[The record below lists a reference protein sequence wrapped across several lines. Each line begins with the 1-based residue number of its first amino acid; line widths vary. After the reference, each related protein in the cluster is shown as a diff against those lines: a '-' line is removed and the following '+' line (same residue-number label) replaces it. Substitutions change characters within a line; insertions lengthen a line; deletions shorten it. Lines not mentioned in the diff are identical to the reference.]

1 VGGAGAGDPAVL
13 RDAKGAVDVRVGDQV
28 ANQIRQGANPLGLLA
43 AIAWP
48 LATRRPLPA
57 AMARLST
64 LLSLDTY
71 DLVVVGSGNGACA
84 YLHHYLPQHPDQR
97 VLVLEE
103 GSNFF
108 ETSDITHQRNWTRS
122 YAESDIFLLHRAQTP
137 DGLPILSGRACA
149 MGGGGSINYT
159 MIYESCQWL
168 AERFGHGE
176 SYWEQRQRDLAEAF
190 HLLDPSHQLTA
201 VASHV
206 RGKLLDHGFLPNEVL
221 SGGVPVY
228 QDGAGQRFHLFPTQF
243 DAFGQ
248 RVHSGV
254 SLLSWSDNPQIDL
267 LCEHRVTALCLET
280 VGDDLHRCVAL
291 RVCAR
296 DGGEE
301 RTLTLAPR
309 ARLLLCA
316 GAATPQLLLPHR
328 DTLANPAIGR
338 SVNDHILLPFGLY
351 LLPPDLEPTG
361 KDQYVS
367 LFATS
372 ELSFTNADG
381 EGARSVG
388 NIDFFSGPLPTLL
401 YLVSHLFLAFWVPN
415 GLKRQMIQRAWLF
428 QLLKRVTRLMVSVI
442 DRLLDLLWCLLHPR
456 RFGRHRWPLIAA
468 IVKFS
473 IVREGVYVPE
483 PSASEPTILLRCF
496 QADANGERLDARLAE
511 QFLADQLPM
520 VSALGQR
527 PHPLIEALIRL
538 LTRMPYTPEQIP
550 DFVAHYRRHDLL
562 TEQHLAGGC
571 LLGEALDLGLET
583 PAHTG
588 RVKGS
593 ANIFVADLS
602 ASPLPRVSPQ
612 MTAYL
617 IGHHVAVQH
626 SLDEQDLHSLG
637 TMH

>member
-1 VGGAGAGDPAVL
+1 
-13 RDAKGAVDVRVGDQV
+13 
-28 ANQIRQGANPLGLLA
+28 
-43 AIAWP
+43 
-48 LATRRPLPA
+48 
-57 AMARLST
+57 MARLST
-64 LLSLDTY
+64 LPTLDAY

-84 YLHHYLPQHPDQR
+84 YLHHALPRNPEQR

-122 YAESDIFLLHRAQTP
+122 YAEGDIFRLHRAQTP

-159 MIYESCQWL
+159 MIYESSQWL
-168 AERFGHGE
+168 AERFGHGPA
-176 SYWEQRQRDLAEAF
+176 YWEQLQRDLAAAF
-190 HLLDPSHQLTA
+190 HLLDPSLQLTA
-201 VASHV
+201 VANHV
-206 RGKLLDHGFLPNEVL
+206 RSQLIDHGFRPNDARA
-221 SGGVPVY
+221 GVIPVF
-228 QDGAGQRFHLFPTQF
+228 QEGAGQRFHLFPTQF
-243 DAFGQ
+243 DEFGQ

-267 LCEHRVTALCLET
+267 LSEHRVTALHLEAT
-280 VGDDLHRCVAL
+280 EAGLQRCVAL
-291 RVCAR
+291 QVCDR
-296 DGGEE
+296 DRGEE
-301 RTLTLAPR
+301 HTLGLGPHT
-309 ARLLLCA
+309 RLLLCA
-316 GAATPQLLLPHR
+316 GASTPQLLLPHR

-338 SVNDHILLPFGLY
+338 HVNDHILLPFGLY
-351 LLPPDLEPTG
+351 LLPPEIKPTG

-372 ELSFTNADG
+372 ELPFTNDDG
-381 EGARSVG
+381 QLERSVG
-388 NIDFFSGPLPTLL
+388 NVDFFCGPLPVLL

-428 QLLKRVTRLMVSVI
+428 QLLKGLTRLVVGVI

-473 IVREGVYVPE
+473 IVREGACVPE
-483 PSASEPTILLRCF
+483 PSPSAPTILLRCF
-496 QADANGERLDARLAE
+496 QADASGERLDARLAE
-511 QFLADQLPM
+511 QFLADQLPL
-520 VSALGQR
+520 VASLGQR

-538 LTRMPYTPEQIP
+538 LTRMPYTPEQIA

-562 TEQHLAGGC
+562 TEQHLSGGC

-626 SLDEQDLHSLG
+626 SRTRHDPRPADV
-637 TMH
+637 MN